1 MENLN
6 QLVDRLT
13 AVFLPAAVRNQSFF
27 LNDVPADLAIDS
39 NPQHIS
45 PVVSRMIGAVVNHVR
60 DTCIRFTAKKHGH
73 IVVLELQESGSI
85 NGFEM
90 ASELQQVNHLA
101 EKIGGYLSITLP
113 KAQTTSIA
121 FSFPDNH
128 FN

>member
-27 LNDVPADLAIDS
+27 LNDVPSDLAFDS
-39 NPQHIS
+39 NPQYIA
-45 PVVSRMIGAVVNHVR
+45 PVVSRMIATVVNHVR
-60 DTCIRFTAKKHGH
+60 DTCIRFTAKRHGN

-90 ASELQQVNHLA
+90 ASELQQVNYLA
-101 EKIGGYLSITLP
+101 ERIGGYLSITLP
-113 KAQTTSIA
+113 KAETTSIA
-121 FSFPDNH
+121 FCFPDNR
-128 FN
+128 